1 MTFLTLAYVG
11 AHLLALFGIVMLLW
25 GIARAAKQLWREL
38 ELQRRADA
46 LQIAYDTLVASLKK

>member
-25 GIARAAKQLWREL
+25 GIVWAAKQLYQEL
-38 ELQRRADA
+38 T
-46 LQIAYDTLVASLKK
+46 IKPK